1 MHVRTAAAD
10 AVFSSTET
18 AAAADFPASHLHR
31 VLLLMLRMMMVVMVV
46 VMLMIVLMMVV

>member
-1 MHVRTAAAD
+1 MHVRTDAAD

-46 VMLMIVLMMVV
+46 MLMIVLMMVV